1 MLTIES
7 RFDVVASSSFSG
19 LDGSDPQ
26 VTRKTT
32 RRVLNHKNKDSCK
45 QEKTTIAGL
54 EGEIIEMKQEIAGLE
69 GEISELKQ
77 EIDGDNGE
85 IVGGDDDDDDNDD
98 TLFLTATYY
107 RPHYGCGT
115 DGTTPQAVKAF
126 VENQMKS
133 IDVTGSDF
141 IGLSEFEASTVI
153 EADDFGYNYDMIA
166 AMCRGDG
173 PVDEASPIRLYYD
186 SRRWTLDAS
195 YPPSNDCQRKYEGG
209 APTKT
214 HVAPWNCGYN
224 QMKPNTSEGK
234 CCSCTYSEE
243 EAGGL
248 GGRTWVAGIL
258 TTTQGTTT
266 HTVCVVTANM
276 ARIGRPSTGTIA
288 PEVATFCGSH
298 SIVFMADT
306 NMANPSDRTSDL
318 FEGMAPLNTLR
329 DTAYYDTNGYTCCA
343 NNDKA
348 GDPKLA
354 SDRIGTTG
362 SLEIRDLKGGTST
375 PLGSN
380 FPEGFG
386 YQCLSPE
393 EHYPISAL
401 ISNTHIRPP
410 GPIPITDLKCFPS
423 SILSGY
429 NADCFNGEVDPRTG
443 FWVFGFNNSG
453 PSDPSCSSLGPG
465 TCTQFCEECAGG
477 PAMESCACD
486 GAYFCK
492 PYVL

>member
-1 MLTIES
+1 MKFNTAFALLVTMLTIES
-7 RFDVVASSSFSG
+7 RFFDVVASSSFSN

-26 VTRKTT
+26 ATTRKTT

-54 EGEIIEMKQEIAGLE
+54 EGEIIEMKQVIAGLE
-69 GEISELKQ
+69 GEISELKP
-77 EIDGDNGE
+77 DGGDNLLQ

-126 VENQMKS
+126 VENEMKGG
-133 IDVTGSDF
+133 TDF
-141 IGLSEFEASTVI
+141 IGLSGFEASTPI
-153 EADDFGYNYDMIA
+153 EIAGFNGDGGVYDYGMIA

-173 PVDEASPIRLYYD
+173 PVDKATPIRLYYD
-186 SRRWTLDAS
+186 YISWTLDAS
-195 YPPSNDCQRKYEGG
+195 YPPSDYCN
-209 APTKT
+209 ALIPTNT
-214 HVAPWNCGYN
+214 NVAPWNCGYN

-258 TTTQGTTT
+258 TKTQGTTT

-276 ARIGRPSTGTIA
+276 ARIGQPSTGTIA

-306 NMANPSDRTSDL
+306 NMGNRSDRTSDL
-318 FEGMAPLNTLR
+318 FGEIAPLNTLR
-329 DTAYYDTNGYTCCA
+329 DTAYFDTNGDTNGYTCCA

-362 SLEIRDLKGGTST
+362 SLEIRILKGGTST
-375 PLGSN
+375 PLGFN
-380 FPEGFG
+380 HPEGFG

-393 EHYPISAL
+393 EHYPIGAL
-401 ISNTHIRPP
+401 ISNTYTRP
-410 GPIPITDLKCFPS
+410 L
-423 SILSGY
+423 L
-429 NADCFNGEVDPRTG
+429 
-443 FWVFGFNNSG
+443 
-453 PSDPSCSSLGPG
+453 
-465 TCTQFCEECAGG
+465 
-477 PAMESCACD
+477 
-486 GAYFCK
+486 
-492 PYVL
+492 